1 MSWRN
6 IEKNAYNILNLLS
19 ETETVMVFD
28 VETVGLAEDAK
39 IIQFSAIRYKVM
51 SDFSLEKMDFYDTY
65 INPEEHLR
73 PKIIEITGI
82 TQEMLDK
89 CPVEETVAADIA
101 SYLKKAGVYA
111 AHNAPFDIA
120 KVNALFSRNGIEFRL
135 PTSKVIDTLPC
146 ARDCFPDL
154 DSYKLID
161 IVESLDGGGQFSYHN
176 SLEDIKATTFIL
188 SEEVREYQ
196 KLIENLYTQPTKR
209 IAHLNW
215 ASCNIN
221 ARAKS
226 QQRIKLNIDDD
237 LYGYIYWDIVKKHW
251 DCKKDKKSKQLFDEI
266 DMANLEEQVLTRYGS
281 KYQASTMDTLGTNW
295 LREKKEKEKKSA

>member
-1 MSWRN
+1 M
-6 IEKNAYNILNLLS
+6 
-19 ETETVMVFD
+19 
-28 VETVGLAEDAK
+28 
-39 IIQFSAIRYKVM
+39 
-51 SDFSLEKMDFYDTY
+51 
-65 INPEEHLR
+65 
-73 PKIIEITGI
+73 
-82 TQEMLDK
+82 
-89 CPVEETVAADIA
+89 
-101 SYLKKAGVYA
+101 
-111 AHNAPFDIA
+111 
-120 KVNALFSRNGIEFRL
+120 FSRNGIEFRL

-161 IVESLDGGGQFSYHN
+161 IVESLDSGGQFSYHN

-281 KYQASTMDTLGTNW
+281 KYQASTMDILGTNW

>member
-1 MSWRN
+1 M
-6 IEKNAYNILNLLS
+6 
-19 ETETVMVFD
+19 
-28 VETVGLAEDAK
+28 
-39 IIQFSAIRYKVM
+39 
-51 SDFSLEKMDFYDTY
+51 
-65 INPEEHLR
+65 
-73 PKIIEITGI
+73 
-82 TQEMLDK
+82 
-89 CPVEETVAADIA
+89 
-101 SYLKKAGVYA
+101 
-111 AHNAPFDIA
+111 
-120 KVNALFSRNGIEFRL
+120 FSRNGIEFRL

-251 DCKKDKKSKQLFDEI
+251 DCKKTKNLSSCLMKLTWLIWKNRFLRDMEVNIKPLLWIPLVLTGYVKKRKKKRHQHKFITKKSPAWALFVWFQW
-266 DMANLEEQVLTRYGS
+266 MS
-281 KYQASTMDTLGTNW
+281 
-295 LREKKEKEKKSA
+295 